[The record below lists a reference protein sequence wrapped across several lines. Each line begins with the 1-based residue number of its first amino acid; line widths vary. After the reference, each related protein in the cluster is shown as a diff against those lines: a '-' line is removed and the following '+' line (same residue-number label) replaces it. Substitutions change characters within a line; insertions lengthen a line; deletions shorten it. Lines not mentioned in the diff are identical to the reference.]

1 MPCVVAE
8 AQAALSQGMCVV
20 IGLQSTGEAA
30 ADAIGLEPGP
40 VPGFVSTTKELLY
53 RLVEAHFPTREE
65 RLDEHGGWLAGVG
78 AAGDSGA
85 AACMQGAGPGAA
97 ACDEGVVLLCGP

>member
-1 MPCVVAE
+1 MVAE
-8 AQAALSQGMCVV
+8 AKAALQQGMCVV

-53 RLVEAHFPTREE
+53 RLVEGHYPTREE
-65 RLDEHGGWLAGVG
+65 RVDEHGGWGGRG
-78 AAGDSGA
+78 AAGVRGPCWTSCCPLLRWA
-85 AACMQGAGPGAA
+85 ASMVRAA
-97 ACDEGVVLLCGP
+97 